1 MNTLMTAGVNPVYH
15 SVMKMV
21 GDTPIVNLPTSK
33 ASQVECFIKLEG
45 ANPTGSVKDR
55 TALALIQSKI
65 ESGELTRDKTI
76 IDASSGS
83 FACALSYFGH
93 ILGYSVKV
101 VTGSKLTDDKRNFIQ
116 YFGADLISYGD
127 FTVQGNTYCREVI
140 MANNPDA
147 YCFLDQLHN
156 WENPKAHYDTTAPE
170 IWRDLEEID
179 AVVFSLGSGGTL
191 NGITNYIRDHNLRTK
206 IVAVTSAAGTK
217 IPGTGAFVDG
227 DYVTP
232 FIGELFD
239 NDYLDYIAEV
249 DVDQAMQGV
258 KVLRKAGFFV
268 GIQTGAVYHGM
279 LEAIQRLDIEGRVL
293 MISGDAG
300 WKNMDKLGNIL

>member
-1 MNTLMTAGVNPVYH
+1 MNTLISTGLNPVYQ

-21 GDTPIVNLPTSK
+21 GDTPVVHLPNGI
-33 ASQVECFIKLEG
+33 APHVECFIKLEG

-55 TALALIQSKI
+55 TALALIKSKI
-65 ESGELTRDKTI
+65 DSGELTRNKTI

-83 FACALSYFGH
+83 FACAVSYFGH

-101 VTGSKLTDDKRNFIQ
+101 VTGSKLTDDKRQFIR
-116 YFGADLISYGD
+116 YYGADLISHGD

-140 MANNPDA
+140 MANKPEA

-170 IWRDLEEID
+170 IWRDLEEVD

-191 NGITNYIRDHNLRTK
+191 SGITNYIRDHNLKTK
-206 IVAVTSAAGTK
+206 IIAVTSAAGTK

-239 NDYLDYIAEV
+239 NDYLDYIAQININE
-249 DVDQAMQGV
+249 AMQAV
-258 KVLRKAGFFV
+258 KLLRKSGFFV
-268 GIQTGAVYHGM
+268 GIQTGAVYQGM
-279 LEAIQRLDIEGRVL
+279 LEAIQQLDITGRVL

-300 WKNMDKLGNIL
+300 WKNMDKLVDIS